1 MITDLWRDVELRKA
15 LASARGAHQSDDSTM
30 STLARVAW
38 SVLAE
43 PGDGVAGAL
52 IAELG
57 PVEALRFVLQ
67 SDLLSELPPFGG
79 RQGVIDGAE
88 PAGRGKAIRRP
99 ITEGIERWRARAD
112 PAAVRAA
119 IMHARDVDARLV
131 LPGDEAWPTAID
143 DLDDHRPIVLWVRG
157 DADMLRSQPSV
168 AIVGARAASGY
179 GEMLASEFAGDLAAG
194 GAVVV
199 SGGAY
204 GIDGAAHRAALGVG
218 GSTIAFLAGGVDRAY
233 PQGHQQLLR
242 RISETGAV
250 VSEVP
255 CGTAPTKWRFLSRN
269 RLIAAAAD
277 ATVVVEAGWR
287 SGSLNTAGHAA
298 SLGRPLGA
306 VPGPV
311 TSAASAGCHR
321 LMREYDA
328 RCVTT
333 SAEIRELWSFDATAS
348 EGRAAIADAA
358 LDPDQGRLLDAMST
372 RVAATVLELT
382 RRSGLGP
389 SQVSALLGMLELEG
403 TVRRTES
410 GWRRVSS
417 VDGGGDGPGDG
428 RG

>member
-1 MITDLWRDVELRKA
+1 MITDLWRDVGLREA
-15 LASARGAHQSDDSTM
+15 LASARGADPSDDATM
-30 STLARVAW
+30 DALARVAW

-52 IAELG
+52 LSELG

-67 SDLLSELPPFGG
+67 GDLSHGLPPIGEG
-79 RQGVIDGAE
+79 AGQDVIERSSSADPRRVG
-88 PAGRGKAIRRP
+88 RRP
-99 ITEGIERWRARAD
+99 VAEGIERWRARAD

-119 IMHARDVDARLV
+119 IVHARDVDAHLV
-131 LPGDEAWPTAID
+131 LPGDAAWPEAMD

-157 DADMLRSQPSV
+157 DARLLCAQPRV
-168 AIVGARAASGY
+168 AIVGARAATGY

-218 GSTIAFLAGGVDRAY
+218 GSTVAFLAGGVDRAY

-269 RLIAAAAD
+269 RLIAAVAN

-333 SAEIRELWSFDATAS
+333 AAEIRELWSFDALS
-348 EGRAAIADAA
+348 EGQPAMSDTAE
-358 LDPDQGRLLDAMST
+358 DPEQGRLLDAMST

-389 SQVSALLGMLELEG
+389 SRVSALLGILELEG
-403 TVRRTES
+403 SVRRTES
-410 GWRRVSS
+410 GWQKRSFE
-417 VDGGGDGPGDG
+417 DE